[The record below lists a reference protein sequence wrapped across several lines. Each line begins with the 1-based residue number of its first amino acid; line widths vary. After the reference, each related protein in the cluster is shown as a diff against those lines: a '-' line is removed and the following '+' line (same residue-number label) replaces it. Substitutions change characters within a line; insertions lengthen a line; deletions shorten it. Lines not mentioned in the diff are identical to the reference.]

1 MVVENLLS
9 SISHNHDQIAEII
22 NLIQN
27 KDQEIPLI
35 ESE

>member
-9 SISHNHDQIAEII
+9 SVSESHDQISEII

-27 KDQEIPLI
+27 KDQDIPLI
-35 ESE
+35 